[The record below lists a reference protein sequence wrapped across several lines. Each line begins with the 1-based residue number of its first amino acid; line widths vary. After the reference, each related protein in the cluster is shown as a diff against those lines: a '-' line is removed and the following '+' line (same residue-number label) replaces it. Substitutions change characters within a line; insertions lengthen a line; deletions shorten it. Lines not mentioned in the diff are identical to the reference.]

1 MRVPRFVR
9 KVTDPLLESMRVPV
23 LSGVNQGRWW
33 SLASAGSGY
42 GTGLRARRQMALIA
56 DLLQP
61 GDVVWDVG
69 AHHGFVT
76 LCAARRAREV
86 HAFEP
91 SARNRAVLR
100 RHVRWNGIP
109 NVHVHPFAL
118 GDQNGTAR
126 FGGAGTSKTFAL
138 HRGEELVDVRRAE
151 TLVAAGA
158 CAAPTF
164 MKIDV
169 EGAEA
174 EVLSGVLEVLPSSA
188 RMLIAVHG
196 PGADAQC
203 TSLLE
208 RAGFE
213 IIPSASLRASRRG
226 PWNADPDAFCIGP
239 GVADRDACVERLR
252 AAGF

>member
-1 MRVPRFVR
+1 VR
-9 KVTDPLLESMRVPV
+9 KVTDPLLESVRVPV

-42 GTGLRARRQMALIA
+42 GTGLRARRQMMLIA
-56 DLLQP
+56 ELLRP
-61 GDVVWDVG
+61 RDVVWDVG

-76 LCAARRAREV
+76 LCAARHAREV

-100 RHVRWNGIP
+100 RHVRWNAMS
-109 NVHVHPFAL
+109 NVHVHPYAL
-118 GDQNGTAR
+118 GDRDGTAR
-126 FGGAGTSKTFAL
+126 FGGNGTSKTFAL
-138 HRGEELVDVRRAE
+138 HCGEELVDVRRAA
-151 TLVAAGA
+151 TLVATRA

-188 RMLIAVHG
+188 RLLIAVHG
-196 PGADAQC
+196 PAADEHC

-213 IIPSASLRASRRG
+213 IIPSAALRASREG

-239 GVADRDACVERLR
+239 GVADRDVYVERLR